1 MMFFVHPQI
10 KLNKRIFSA
19 FLKSADLDSL
29 KKNLSLY
36 FPNKQF
42 VFTDMGR
49 TAFKIIIEQL
59 KLENSEIIFPAYICD
74 IFYPIL
80 KKYNIKPIFVDIEL
94 DSFNI
99 NINKVLEKITPNTKA
114 VLVSHT
120 YGFPVDMEKIEE
132 IKGLTI
138 IEDCAHSFGAKHKA
152 RFVGNFGDASF
163 FSLYKQFPSLRGGM
177 LVCPEDW
184 HVEINETNFSFR
196 DFISFLNSFPFFA
209 FLFKSFGSG
218 VAPKLVRKE
227 KNLEPAGINRISLNL
242 FSQYLEDFEKQLEKR
257 KKLALLFQKELEKLG
272 FKTQASE
279 NNVFCYISALMPKR
293 LEEKRD
299 IFVNKLKKQR
309 IFCTRIWHT
318 PIIMNPEVQKE
329 YDINLNEFPNTV
341 EASKRIINLPLQNHY
356 TEKDIKLMSE
366 IIEKTIKKL

>member
-10 KLNKRIFSA
+10 KLNNRIFSA

-80 KKYNIKPIFVDIEL
+80 KKYNIKPIFTDIEL

-99 NINKVLEKITPNTKA
+99 NTNKALNAVNADTKA
-114 VLVSHT
+114 ILISHT
-120 YGFPVDMEKIEE
+120 YGLPVEIEKF
-132 IKGLTI
+132 KDLTI
-138 IEDCAHSFGAKHKA
+138 IEDCAHSFGAKYGDN
-152 RFVGNFGDASF
+152 FVGNFGSASF

-177 LVCPEDW
+177 LVCPKDW
-184 HVEINETNFSFR
+184 RVEINETHFSFR

-218 VAPKLVRKE
+218 VAPKFVRKE
-227 KNLEPAGINRISLNL
+227 KNSVLAGINKISLNL
-242 FSQYLEDFEKQLEKR
+242 FSQYLEDFENSLEKR
-257 KKLALLFQKELEKLG
+257 KRIALFFQQELKNLG
-272 FKTQASE
+272 FKVQNPEA
-279 NNVFCYISALMPKR
+279 NVFCYVSGLIPEQLKD
-293 LEEKRD
+293 KRD
-299 IFVNKLKKQR
+299 NFVQR
-309 IFCTRIWHT
+309 LRKENVFCTRIWHT
-318 PIIMNPEVQKE
+318 PIIMNPKVQEE
-329 YDINLNEFPNTV
+329 YNINLNEFPNTV
-341 EASKRIINLPLQNHY
+341 EASKRIINFPLQNHY
-356 TEKDIKLMSE
+356 NEKDVIYMINKIRKIINKL
-366 IIEKTIKKL
+366 